1 MYDTLV
7 CRCALSGLHVN
18 AYKPTPSKLYVML
31 SAIAVTV
38 TKAGY
43 TLADGTFKALQLV
56 LVVGSTI
63 SKSHERR

>member
-7 CRCALSGLHVN
+7 CRCALIGLHVN
-18 AYKPTPSKLYVML
+18 AYKPTPSKLCVML
-31 SAIAVTV
+31 LAIVVTV

-43 TLADGTFKALQLV
+43 ALGHVTFKARQLV

-63 SKSHERR
+63 